1 MHLVR
6 ARQVGNSIVISLPKA
21 LGIAA
26 GTELL
31 IEQLPDGTWR
41 LARGEAVTRALDE
54 LARRVVA
61 KHREGTDLLA
71 AWDQDREPSLTHG

>member
-1 MHLVR
+1 MQLVR

-21 LGIAA
+21 MGITA

-41 LARGEAVTRALDE
+41 LARGEAVAHALDE

-61 KHREGTDLLA
+61 EHREGTELLA
-71 AWDQDREPSLTHG
+71 AWDRDREPALAHG

>member
-1 MHLVR
+1 MQLVR
-6 ARQVGNSIVISLPKA
+6 ARQVGNSIVISLPRS
-21 LGIAA
+21 LGITA

-61 KHREGTDLLA
+61 EHREGTDLLA
-71 AWDQDREPSLTHG
+71 AWDRERESSLAHG